1 MATNVQD
8 IAEEDVIITLC
19 GLQQFEKT
27 VEAVEAVEAGKQ
39 VEHGRLR
46 QKD

>member
-27 VEAVEAVEAGKQ
+27 YSTTAEARKQ
-39 VEHGRLR
+39 V
-46 QKD
+46 K

>member
-27 VEAVEAVEAGKQ
+27 VEAVEAGETSWA
-39 VEHGRLR
+39 R
-46 QKD
+46 